1 MFGGSFY
8 WQLVKTKGFSLRCF
22 SYILEAGESEWHT
35 GKSNDGSHWEKVKA
49 FVRCSWKLVRFA
61 KEAVMGPGCREEQK
75 RLLWEL
81 VGEKSKGGCYG
92 SWL

>member
-1 MFGGSFY
+1 
-8 WQLVKTKGFSLRCF
+8 
-22 SYILEAGESEWHT
+22 
-35 GKSNDGSHWEKVKA
+35 VKA